1 MTEATE
7 AIPISLVA
15 HTVFCRR
22 RAWLEAAGES
32 VESAAIQFGQDAH
45 RRVDQHGKS
54 EDRTRAVPISSP
66 ELGLTGRC
74 DVVVGVADDGLEIVE
89 FKSTPV
95 RRAPEVTEA
104 QEVQLTLQR
113 LCLELEG
120 YSVRKL
126 AVYFVNHET
135 RVEIPIND
143 EIAERSLAWLVETR
157 AVLEG
162 TSAPP
167 PLELDPK
174 CARCS
179 HASVCLPDETGR
191 DAGARRIS
199 VADPDTEILHVQT
212 YGARVQLRSH
222 RVEVVKGDEKLASI
236 PLERVGGIVVFGNA
250 DLSSAIIRELLW
262 RRASIV
268 WCTGRGRV
276 VGWATSADTPHG
288 LERARQH
295 WLALDGSLSLSRE
308 AIRAKIANQATALRR
323 HGWREDARS
332 LRALARRVEGARSI
346 PSILALEGEA
356 ASVYFSRFPTFLKG
370 AGADFFGSVWS
381 GRRGRG
387 AGDPLNTLLNFAYGL
402 LVADAIRAIAV
413 CGLDPAA
420 GFLHSSTRNKPALAL
435 DLIEEFRAPVADSVV
450 VGAIN
455 NGEIGSQH
463 FSASLGDWRLREAGR
478 KALLTAYDRRIG
490 SEFKHPVFG
499 YQVSWRRAM
508 EVQARMLLAVLE
520 GTRKDYRGIVTR

>member
-157 AVLEG
+157 AVL
-162 TSAPP
+162 
-167 PLELDPK
+167 
-174 CARCS
+174 
-179 HASVCLPDETGR
+179 
-191 DAGARRIS
+191 
-199 VADPDTEILHVQT
+199 
-212 YGARVQLRSH
+212 
-222 RVEVVKGDEKLASI
+222 
-236 PLERVGGIVVFGNA
+236 VGC
-250 DLSSAIIRELLW
+250 R
-262 RRASIV
+262 
-268 WCTGRGRV
+268 
-276 VGWATSADTPHG
+276 
-288 LERARQH
+288 
-295 WLALDGSLSLSRE
+295 
-308 AIRAKIANQATALRR
+308 
-323 HGWREDARS
+323 
-332 LRALARRVEGARSI
+332 
-346 PSILALEGEA
+346 
-356 ASVYFSRFPTFLKG
+356 
-370 AGADFFGSVWS
+370 
-381 GRRGRG
+381 
-387 AGDPLNTLLNFAYGL
+387 
-402 LVADAIRAIAV
+402 
-413 CGLDPAA
+413 
-420 GFLHSSTRNKPALAL
+420 
-435 DLIEEFRAPVADSVV
+435 
-450 VGAIN
+450 
-455 NGEIGSQH
+455 
-463 FSASLGDWRLREAGR
+463 
-478 KALLTAYDRRIG
+478 
-490 SEFKHPVFG
+490 
-499 YQVSWRRAM
+499 
-508 EVQARMLLAVLE
+508 
-520 GTRKDYRGIVTR
+520 